1 MNKKKQ
7 NGFTL
12 ILSLVLLLVMSLMG
26 GSLIVI
32 ASSDH
37 QSNNTSDQYQQT
49 FYVAEHALIEAEK
62 HLINRILGPWVTAT
76 TLEICGTESEDCN
89 MSNYNEEIPDDI
101 SDEEADTI
109 ASQHESYLNQLITQ
123 SASSTHTP
131 TGGATISGAARN
143 IDRRDI
149 PSNLVTPTKTPCYKS
164 FKNLL
169 RETTNAEGVKIDQ
182 KVTNHFIN
190 QNFGDVIEPIIEKTG
205 LTTIEKTKEKEFLSR
220 FRFEFFAINAGSK
233 TFKGEGQSL
242 KKTST
247 NQQRQGT
254 AYKIYGCGY
263 FMPDGDSGY
272 SDPEIL
278 IPLESVVVLST

>member
-1 MNKKKQ
+1 MSS
-7 NGFTL
+7 FD
-12 ILSLVLLLVMSLMG
+12 IDILVL
-26 GSLIVI
+26 
-32 ASSDH
+32 
-37 QSNNTSDQYQQT
+37 
-49 FYVAEHALIEAEK
+49 F
-62 HLINRILGPWVTAT
+62 
-76 TLEICGTESEDCN
+76 
-89 MSNYNEEIPDDI
+89 
-101 SDEEADTI
+101 
-109 ASQHESYLNQLITQ
+109 
-123 SASSTHTP
+123 
-131 TGGATISGAARN
+131 
-143 IDRRDI
+143 
-149 PSNLVTPTKTPCYKS
+149 KS

-190 QNFGDVIEPIIEKTG
+190 QNFGDVIEPIIENTG
-205 LTTIEKTKEKEFLSR
+205 LTTIEKTKEKKYLSR

-263 FMPDGDSGY
+263 LMPDGDSGY